1 MSANVHV
8 HLHVA
13 DLARSRDFYERFL
26 GVAPTKL
33 EADYAKFLPRF
44 APLNLALSRR
54 AASVPAEP
62 LAGHLGL
69 QLESTDA
76 VRAELVRVR
85 AAGLAVREE
94 MGVDCCYANQD
105 KFWVRDPDGV
115 EWEVYVLKRDLPSRV
130 ATLPAIAAAGGGATD
145 ACGNSAGTSTGGC
158 H

>member
-26 GVAPTKL
+26 GVAPIKL
-33 EADYAKFLPRF
+33 EHDYAKFLPRF

-54 AASVPAEP
+54 AAGIPDEP

-76 VRAELVRVR
+76 VRAELMRVR

-115 EWEVYVLKRDLPSRV
+115 EWEVYVLRRDLPPRA
-130 ATLPAIAAAGGGATD
+130 ATLPAIGGATD
-145 ACGNSAGTSTGGC
+145 ACCDAAGTKTGRC
-158 H
+158 R

>member
-8 HLHVA
+8 HLHVS

-54 AASVPAEP
+54 AGAVPTEL
-62 LAGHLGL
+62 LAGHFGL
-69 QLESTDA
+69 QLESTEA

-115 EWEVYVLKRDLPSRV
+115 EWEVYVLKRDLAPRS
-130 ATLPAIAAAGGGATD
+130 ATLPTVGGATD
-145 ACGNSAGTSTGGC
+145 ACCAKSGSEPSACS
-158 H
+158 